1 MKLLNL
7 KLFNYRNYSYLEFFP
22 CDKINVIVGKN
33 AIGKTNLLE
42 AVYILTVG
50 KSFRTSR
57 DQEIINLNKN
67 SSELLGS
74 INNFGYEDDLK
85 VVLNRDEKNRYFLNS
100 EELNLKNYKRD
111 MASVIFSPS
120 DLNMIK
126 FSPQERRKYLDNLI
140 SKIDPIYEHNLSK
153 YRKIVY
159 ERNKLLKK
167 SRDRSL
173 IDIYNFQLADTG
185 VKILRTRLNIIK
197 ILEKY
202 SKMHFKNLSGGE
214 NLKITYLSTIPL
226 SSDESEMQKI
236 FLKHLDNAVER
247 DLELKYTTIGPHRDD
262 LDFKIEDLSVK
273 SYGSQGE
280 IRSVVLSL
288 KLAEVNLIRGIL
300 KSDPILL
307 LDDVFSELDKNR
319 AKYLINSLNNVQTFI
334 TSTDLNEENFKD
346 LEGSFFEIENSKI
359 TKRYNRLGD

>member
-7 KLFNYRNYSYLEFFP
+7 KLSNFRNYSYLEFIP
-22 CDKINVIVGKN
+22 SKNINVIIGKN

-42 AVYILTVG
+42 AIYILTVG
-50 KSFRTSR
+50 KSFRTIKDS
-57 DQEIINLNKN
+57 EIINLNSLSCDIN
-67 SSELLGS
+67 GS
-74 INNFGYEDDLK
+74 INSFGYEDNLR
-85 VVLNRDEKNRYFLNS
+85 VILNKDDKNKFFINE

-111 MASVIFSPS
+111 MSSVIFSPA

-153 YRKIVY
+153 YRKILY

-167 SRDRSL
+167 IKDKSL
-173 IDIYNFQLADTG
+173 LEIYNFQLAEIG
-185 VKILRTRLNIIK
+185 VKILRTRLNIVRVLEQFAK
-197 ILEKY
+197 I
-202 SKMHFKNLSGGE
+202 HFKNLSGGE
-214 NLKITYLSTIPL
+214 DLKITYLSTIPL
-226 SSDESEMQKI
+226 SADENEMKDI
-236 FLKHLDNAVER
+236 FLEHLTKNTSR

-262 LDFKIEDLSVK
+262 LDFKIENLSVK

-288 KLAEVNLIRGIL
+288 KLAEVDLIKKNL
-300 KSDPILL
+300 KSEPLLL

-319 AKYLINSLNNVQTFI
+319 AKYLVDSLDNIQTFI
-334 TSTDLNEENFKD
+334 TSTDLNEENFRS
-346 LEGSFFEIENSKI
+346 LQGSFFEIQNGKI
-359 TKRYNRLGD
+359 IEENRLGD